1 MTRHRRLFIQKVYS
15 DRMAIQR
22 LESTTTSTGLLRAQP
37 AADRSGAA
45 CRNTYCSENMAKK
58 GLESTTTR
66 VEGCSGVGPPLNA
79 LVLREEHRC
88 DGLRC
93 DVRRSNH
100 ALPDVKATFLVHTL
114 PLARDHPSS
123 TRVKFATPAHVEKDR
138 LEVLLVLC
146 SAKLKLPVVH
156 GSLKNVGHRQPR
168 LALEITSAMAGIELS
183 SCLQLRVGDV
193 DLVAPKVFEVLVL
206 ADVTCRMRT

>member
-1 MTRHRRLFIQKVYS
+1 
-15 DRMAIQR
+15 
-22 LESTTTSTGLLRAQP
+22 
-37 AADRSGAA
+37 
-45 CRNTYCSENMAKK
+45 MAKK

-66 VEGCSGVGPPLNA
+66 VEGCSGLGPPLNA

-93 DVRRSNH
+93 DVHRSNH

-193 DLVAPKVFEVLVL
+193 DLVAPEVFEHLVL
-206 ADVTCRMRT
+206 ADVTCRNTCYRGSNSRHFTILCFTMFLCGLRHFRHFTGHQKWIILEKYIKFQKGFFSP